1 MQTVWTHITK
11 FSIKKGLDLSLG
23 YFILISL
30 LSSIHIMIFK
40 LMFSLIPLFWIL
52 KTISLFI
59 STLKFKHLDI
69 TDENFKVDRQ
79 IRGQILM
86 LISAIFILV
95 EITISVNFNI
105 LYRFWDSIHGISL
118 LSFSFCLFLIG
129 LSIYRNN
136 FYIRF
141 LGIISTTFFGFFGLI
156 FLIISVLTLV
166 ITIFSFATNI
176 NAYSHLITIMSIFK
190 NENLII
196 ISYFVNEK
204 YIFDFI
210 ILTIYSLIFLL
221 IIIIF
226 HPPYQLDQLSNVF
239 KLSNIF
245 ISLVSI
251 SIFFYVSIN
260 YSGPSLLEQKQIALK
275 LVEKEEIDFTE
286 INLYIKNFS
295 KANLI
300 NLGTILFTPYIVA
313 LLVTNFVLDF
323 KKNLAK
329 KKSSKILSECI
340 KLDICYKNEDI
351 QSKKYFFYAGDKNA
365 WLLYNTL
372 SKKIKSKSEL

>member
-1 MQTVWTHITK
+1 MQTFWIHVTK
-11 FSIKKGLDLSLG
+11 VSIKKGLDLSLG

-40 LMFSLIPLFWIL
+40 LMFSLIPLFWML

-59 STLKFKHLDI
+59 STLKLKHLDI

-86 LISAIFILV
+86 LLSVIFILL
-95 EITISVNFNI
+95 EITIGVNSNI
-105 LYRFWDSIHGISL
+105 FYRFWNSIHGISL

-156 FLIISVLTLV
+156 FLVLSVLTLV
-166 ITIFSFATNI
+166 ITIFSFSTN
-176 NAYSHLITIMSIFK
+176 NNVYGHLMTFMSIFK

-204 YIFDFI
+204 NLIDFI
-210 ILTIYSLIFLL
+210 IITIYSLIFLL

-239 KLSNIF
+239 KLSNII
-245 ISLVSI
+245 ISLTSI

-260 YSGPSLLEQKQIALK
+260 FSEPSLLEQKQLALK
-275 LVEKEEIDFTE
+275 LVEKEKIDFTE
-286 INLYIKNFS
+286 INFYIKNFT

-313 LLVTNFVLDF
+313 LLVTNFILDF

-329 KKSSKILSECI
+329 NKSSKILSECI

-351 QSKKYFFYAGDKNA
+351 HSKKYFYYAGDKNA
-365 WLLYNTL
+365 WLLFNTL

>member
-1 MQTVWTHITK
+1 MQTVWTYITK
-11 FSIKKGLDLSLG
+11 VSIKKGLNLSLG
-23 YFILISL
+23 YYILISL

-40 LMFSLIPLFWIL
+40 LSFSLIPLFWIL
-52 KTISLFI
+52 KTISIYI
-59 STLKFKHLDI
+59 STLKLKHLDI

-79 IRGQILM
+79 IRGQIIM
-86 LISAIFILV
+86 LISIIFILV
-95 EITISVNFNI
+95 EITIGLNFNI
-105 LYRFWDSIHGISL
+105 FYHFWNSIHGISL

-141 LGIISTTFFGFFGLI
+141 LGIISTTFLGFFGLI
-156 FLIISVLTLV
+156 FLILSVLTLV
-166 ITIFSFATNI
+166 ITLFSFSTNN
-176 NAYSHLITIMSIFK
+176 NAYNHLIKFISTFK

-196 ISYFVNEK
+196 VSYILNEK
-204 YIFDFI
+204 YIFVFI
-210 ILTIYSLIFLL
+210 IITIYSVIFLL

-226 HPPYQLDQLSNVF
+226 HPPYQLDQLSNVL
-239 KLSNIF
+239 KLSNII

-251 SIFFYVSIN
+251 SIFFHVSIN
-260 YSGPSLLEQKQIALK
+260 FSGPSLLEQKQVALK
-275 LVEKEEIDFTE
+275 LAEKEKINFNE
-286 INLYIKNFS
+286 INIYIKNFS

-300 NLGTILFTPYIVA
+300 NLATILFTPYIVA
-313 LLVTNFVLDF
+313 LLVTNFFLDL

-340 KLDICYKNEDI
+340 HLGICYKNEDI

-372 SKKIKSKSEL
+372 SKKIKSKGEL